1 LDILAIRLVDLF
13 VDRRGDLALK
23 ALHARYKPYVD
34 QCLRQMLG
42 PIRVPGLPVAAPA
55 ASSRPLREAAGARTK
70 VQPIR
75 PRKRKRT
82 RTVQGETRP
91 ASTRLEK
98 KDGDVIDAEWEEIK
112 P

>member
-75 PRKRKRT
+75 SRKRKRT
-82 RTVQGETRP
+82 RP
-91 ASTRLEK
+91 AATAAKK
-98 KDGDVIDAEWEEIK
+98 KDGDVIDAEWEEVK